1 MSDSSVAG
9 YRETCRGIFAGQI
22 YHSHCTIIISCSCNF
37 LGQWPMLPPVA
48 GESMASHGHCET
60 CSACADL
67 SSKTCL
73 KFSHTYFR
81 LQSTVICKLELCD
94 GVYIS
99 VSTANSGTATEPQS
113 LRAKPCVGFK
123 KFKNREMDVAPPSS
137 ASSQPNLETASS
149 EGTSSATSQQYSWT
163 RAMDEKGRLLSRDEM
178 TSEQIA
184 RANDVYLQ
192 NLQDPLMT
200 PSFFVPTCGPDTSA
214 WRYSKRSKREE
225 TLLHCTFQDLVFM

>member
-1 MSDSSVAG
+1 MSRDIRWSN
-9 YRETCRGIFAGQI
+9 
-22 YHSHCTIIISCSCNF
+22 ISFTLHDHYF
-37 LGQWPMLPPVA
+37 LQLQLPWPMLPPVA

-60 CSACADL
+60 CSACADF

-149 EGTSSATSQQYSWT
+149 EGTSSATSQQYACT

>member
-1 MSDSSVAG
+1 M
-9 YRETCRGIFAGQI
+9 
-22 YHSHCTIIISCSCNF
+22 
-37 LGQWPMLPPVA
+37 
-48 GESMASHGHCET
+48 CE
-60 CSACADL
+60 
-67 SSKTCL
+67 
-73 KFSHTYFR
+73 
-81 LQSTVICKLELCD
+81 